1 VSYHEVNGKYYLR
14 HVKGELKFRVKK
26 KRKLFATTFETCLEM
41 AVCSIDTINVQ
52 KPKRKETDKLNTIF
66 VNDVREYDNTFWED
80 YNFIKPDDDWQ
91 EAVKKLQL
99 KLEQETLLN

>member
-1 VSYHEVNGKYYLR
+1 
-14 HVKGELKFRVKK
+14 
-26 KRKLFATTFETCLEM
+26 M

-80 YNFIKPDDDWQ
+80 YNFIKPDDNWQ
-91 EAVKKLQL
+91 EAINKLKL
-99 KLEQETLLN
+99 KLEQEKEKETSLD